1 MSSRKI
7 TVAITGLNNIDSPGP
22 GIPVIRAL
30 KESTAYDIR
39 IVGLS
44 YETLEP
50 GIYMHDLVD
59 KVYQL
64 PLPTAGSAMLKER
77 LAYIVAQ
84 EKIDVLIPN
93 FDAELHSFIKLQHE
107 LKSELGIATFLP
119 SVEQFEERH
128 KSELNK
134 FGDKHGVKVPRS
146 FMVNQTSEIKKLEEK
161 LDYPMVIKGRYYDAY
176 IAANFEQASAYFYK
190 IVAKWGYPIIV
201 QEYVTGTEVNVTA
214 IGDGKGKCIGAVPMR
229 KLYITDKGKAW
240 SGISLEDDTLLE
252 ISQRLIESCK
262 WRGGCEL
269 EFIKTKNNIYYLL
282 EMNPRF
288 PAWVYLANGCGQNH
302 PEALV
307 KMVLGEEV
315 QPYTDYKSGKMF
327 IRYSYD
333 MIVDISEFQQIS
345 TTGELYTSDK

>member
-1 MSSRKI
+1 
-7 TVAITGLNNIDSPGP
+7 
-22 GIPVIRAL
+22 
-30 KESTAYDIR
+30 
-39 IVGLS
+39 
-44 YETLEP
+44 
-50 GIYMHDLVD
+50 MHELVD

-77 LAYIVAQ
+77 LQYITSI
-84 EKIDVLIPN
+84 EKIDVIIPN
-93 FDAELHSFIKLQHE
+93 FDAELHSFIKLQHQ

-119 SVEQFEERH
+119 SHESFEERQ
-128 KSELNK
+128 KSELCK
-134 FGDKHGVKVPRS
+134 FGEKYDVKVPQS
-146 FMVNQTSEIKKLEEK
+146 HMINQLIELKRLEEE

-176 IAANFEQASAYFYK
+176 IASTYEQASSYFYK
-190 IVAKWGYPIIV
+190 IVAKWGYPVIV
-201 QEYVTGTEVNVTA
+201 QEFVTGTEVNVTA

-240 SGISLEDDTLLE
+240 SGISLEDDKLLE
-252 ISQRLIESCK
+252 ISRRVIENSK

-269 EFIKTKNNIYYLL
+269 EFIKTKNDEYYLL

-307 KMVLGEEV
+307 KMALGEDV
-315 QPYTDYKSGKMF
+315 QPLTEYESGKMF

-333 MIVDISEFQQIS
+333 LIVDISEFEKIS
-345 TTGELYTSDK
+345 TTGEI

>member
-1 MSSRKI
+1 MSKRKI
-7 TVAITGLNNIDSPGP
+7 TVGVTGLNNIDSPGP

-30 KESTAYDIR
+30 KESTEFDVR
-39 IVGLS
+39 IIGFS

-50 GIYMHDLVD
+50 GIYMHELVD

-77 LAYIVAQ
+77 LQYITSI
-84 EKIDVLIPN
+84 EKIDVIIPN
-93 FDAELHSFIKLQHE
+93 FDAELHSFIKLQHQ

-119 SVEQFEERH
+119 SHESFEERQ

-134 FGDKHGVKVPRS
+134 FGDKYDVKVPQS
-146 FMVNQTSEIKKLEEK
+146 HMINQLIELKKLEEE

-176 IAANFEQASAYFYK
+176 IASTYEQASSYFYK
-190 IVAKWGYPIIV
+190 IVAKWGYPVIV
-201 QEYVTGTEVNVTA
+201 QEFVTGTEVNVTA

-240 SGISLEDDTLLE
+240 SGISLEDDKLLE
-252 ISQRLIESCK
+252 ISRHVIENSK

-269 EFIKTKNNIYYLL
+269 EFIKTKNDEYYLL

-307 KMVLGEEV
+307 KMALGEDV
-315 QPYTDYKSGKMF
+315 QPLTEYESGKMF

-333 MIVDISEFQQIS
+333 LIVDISEFEKIS
-345 TTGELYTSDK
+345 TTGEI